1 LTTTENTDHRGV
13 RALTVRSSGGDPLD
27 PGTTTEPERDTERIR
42 RLALDAGY
50 NLFGVS
56 APGPFEEHAHLG
68 QIIDRGYLGTMSYLS
83 DRASERSDPFQVAP
97 WVKSVLVMGMFYETP
112 HPHTV
117 DVLSE
122 NKASSSDP
130 RLWISRYGWGRDYH
144 RVLTTM
150 NRKLLRNMKLAFGD
164 DTRLR
169 FWVDTGPVM
178 EKVFAVH
185 AGLGWMGKNT
195 MVINPTAGSWF
206 FLSAW
211 YTDLELV
218 TGDRVPDH
226 CGSCTR
232 CLDVCP
238 TNAFP
243 EPYVLDATRCISYR
257 TIETREDTIP
267 EDVGDG
273 LSSHLFGCD
282 LCQDVCPFNK
292 KSPMTTLADFQPRNP
307 GFAPR
312 RTEVEA
318 LLDDPQ
324 AYDKRTRGSPIR
336 RAKMHGLR
344 RTLGWLD
351 EAMARRRE
359 EGET

>member
-1 LTTTENTDHRGV
+1 M
-13 RALTVRSSGGDPLD
+13 ALEV
-27 PGTTTEPERDTERIR
+27 
-42 RLALDAGY
+42 GY

-68 QIIDRGYLGTMSYLS
+68 RIIDRGFLGTMSYLS
-83 DRASERSDPFQVAP
+83 DRASERSDPALVAP
-97 WVKSVLVMGMFYETP
+97 WVKSVIVMGMFYETP
-112 HPHTV
+112 HPHTEEV
-117 DVLSE
+117 VSAD
-122 NKASSSDP
+122 NPHGDDP

-144 RVLTTM
+144 RVLTSM
-150 NRKLLRNMKLAFGD
+150 NRKLLRKMKRAFGEEA
-164 DTRLR
+164 RFR

-211 YTDLELV
+211 FTDLELV
-218 TGDRVPDH
+218 VGDVVPDH

-238 TNAFP
+238 TDAFAA
-243 EPYVLDATRCISYR
+243 PYVLDATRCISYR

-292 KSPMTTLADFQPRNP
+292 KSPMTTLSDFHPRSP

-318 LLDDPQ
+318 LLDDPE
-324 AYDKRTRGSPIR
+324 AYDKRTQGSPIR
-336 RAKMHGLR
+336 RAKVHGLR

-351 EAMARRRE
+351 EAKARSRE
-359 EGET
+359 DVDS